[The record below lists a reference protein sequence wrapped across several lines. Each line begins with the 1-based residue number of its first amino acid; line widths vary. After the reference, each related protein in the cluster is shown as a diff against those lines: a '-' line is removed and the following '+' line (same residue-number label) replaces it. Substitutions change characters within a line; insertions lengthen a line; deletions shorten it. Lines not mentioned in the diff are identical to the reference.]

1 MSHHNLYT
9 YTYTE
14 KFHKQ
19 VIESTTRAYS
29 GRTCIAY
36 GGLVDYCGHI
46 VPSNDPGALSARGSR
61 FHSHPHERLIETS
74 DLMPYPA
81 HYRIPD
87 RSPHTELPILLDH
100 VYKTI
105 IRIIKISRNN
115 SKYQSLTV
123 RRSGIAK
130 GHPPCSHLPMRIG
143 RMADSTMMLNNIIK
157 DHH

>member
-1 MSHHNLYT
+1 
-9 YTYTE
+9 
-14 KFHKQ
+14 
-19 VIESTTRAYS
+19 
-29 GRTCIAY
+29 
-36 GGLVDYCGHI
+36 
-46 VPSNDPGALSARGSR
+46 
-61 FHSHPHERLIETS
+61 
-74 DLMPYPA
+74 MPYPA

-105 IRIIKISRNN
+105 IRIIKISRNIEKSKIRMTFDGIFLARPTLKLPKNPKKLVKSHSYFGLHNN

-130 GHPPCSHLPMRIG
+130 DHPPCSHLPKRIG
-143 RMADSTMMLNNIIK
+143 RMAGSTMMLKNINK